1 MKIFAMVVAVC
12 IKQRF
17 VGGISK
23 KSNNLGLAM
32 MNHFYQQRQGWT
44 REDQQQQVNTK
55 IYEIV
60 RKHQKVRAV
69 SLILS

>member
-12 IKQRF
+12 VKQRF

-32 MNHFYQQRQGWT
+32 MNHFYQQSQGWT
-44 REDQQQQVNTK
+44 RADNNSKLTPKNTRLFVN
-55 IYEIV
+55 IRRLE
-60 RKHQKVRAV
+60 
-69 SLILS
+69 

>member
-44 REDQQQQVNTK
+44 REDNNSKLTPKYTRLFVN
-55 IYEIV
+55 IRRLE
-60 RKHQKVRAV
+60 Q
-69 SLILS
+69 

>member
-44 REDQQQQVNTK
+44 REDNNSKLTPKNTRFF
-55 IYEIV
+55 INIRRLE
-60 RKHQKVRAV
+60 
-69 SLILS
+69 